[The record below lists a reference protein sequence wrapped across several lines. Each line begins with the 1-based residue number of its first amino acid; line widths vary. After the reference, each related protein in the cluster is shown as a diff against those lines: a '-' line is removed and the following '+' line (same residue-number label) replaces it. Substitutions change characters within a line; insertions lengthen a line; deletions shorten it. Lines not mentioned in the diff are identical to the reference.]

1 MLSAVWGLL
10 FWSTSRTRHSNGEV
24 ECRLESWQPCR
35 PFLPLIK
42 PVPHFI
48 LICLSIKVFLEMW
61 KQRLPISSSP
71 LVSVE
76 LSRPCADKRVTC
88 LPLSSISGGNNDYF
102 LIGAEQSS
110 GESGCYSNFP
120 CRVCWAST
128 ELKEQLAAD
137 PSSHS
142 QCQIAPAPF
151 PLIMRTSRAPHS
163 FLSPHSPHP
172 SPACLPLSGALR
184 GEGERREGNKCLWY
198 WLFR

>member
-10 FWSTSRTRHSNGEV
+10 FSSTSRTRHSNGEID
-24 ECRLESWQPCR
+24 CRLESWQPCR

-42 PVPHFI
+42 PIPHFI

-71 LVSVE
+71 LVSIE

-120 CRVCWAST
+120 CRVWWAEGAARCGPFFSQPMPNSSCSLLSHKN
-128 ELKEQLAAD
+128 LKS
-137 PSSHS
+137 PSLFSLTT
-142 QCQIAPAPF
+142 F
-151 PLIMRTSRAPHS
+151 PTS
-163 FLSPHSPHP
+163 FT
-172 SPACLPLSGALR
+172 CLPPPLQSAQRR
-184 GEGERREGNKCLWY
+184 GRTGRRKQMSLV
-198 WLFR
+198 LAV